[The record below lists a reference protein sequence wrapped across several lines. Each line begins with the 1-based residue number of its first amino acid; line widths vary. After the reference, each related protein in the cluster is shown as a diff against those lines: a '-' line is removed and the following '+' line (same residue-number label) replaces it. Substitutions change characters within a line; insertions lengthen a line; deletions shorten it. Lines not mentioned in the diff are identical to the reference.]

1 VSNIFSEML
10 QKYSKDPAGW
20 VRDMVGI
27 NVDGWQEQV
36 MDQVALR
43 SRQIAVRS
51 GHGVG
56 KTSCASWTALWFLFH
71 HFPCKIV
78 ITSPSQKQMDDALMA
93 ELKSTIRKL
102 PRSLSDLL
110 EVYKERVEL
119 IGAPQEAFISCRTA
133 RSDES
138 GPQALAGIH
147 SEHCLIIVDEA
158 SACPEVIYQSV
169 GSSMTSPHA
178 TLMLIGNPI
187 KAQGYFY
194 NAFHKMREDWWT
206 LKVSCFDVREDRVDS
221 AYASNM
227 SKTYGDTSSVYRVRV
242 LGEFPTSDSDSLI
255 ALDLVESAQIR
266 DVALHSSEPIVMGV
280 DVARFGDDSTAV
292 CLRQGNH
299 VLEPVRTWKK
309 LDLMETTGRVMEVWE
324 TSRGTDEEIQ
334 TIYVDSIG
342 LGSAVVDR
350 LSELKAPVVGIN
362 VSESPSMGSNYLNLR
377 AELWFKAREWL
388 ETKEV
393 KIPEDDEK
401 LSGELI
407 LPKYSHASNGKL
419 KVESKEGMK
428 RRSGLSPDCADAFC
442 LTFSEAAAYGQG
454 KGLSRSEGALKR
466 SIGGIV

>member
-1 VSNIFSEML
+1 MKQNIFTQML
-10 QKYSKDPAGW
+10 QKYSTDPAGW

-36 MDQVALR
+36 MDQVAQR

-71 HFPCKIV
+71 HFPCKVV

-110 EVYKERVEL
+110 EVYKERIEL

-178 TLMLIGNPI
+178 TLLLIGNPI

-206 LKVSCFDVREDRVDS
+206 LKVSCFDVREDRVDA

-324 TSRGTDEEIQ
+324 NSRGTENEIQ

-342 LGSAVVDR
+342 LGSAVVS
-350 LSELKAPVVGIN
+350 L
-362 VSESPSMGSNYLNLR
+362 
-377 AELWFKAREWL
+377 
-388 ETKEV
+388 
-393 KIPEDDEK
+393 
-401 LSGELI
+401 
-407 LPKYSHASNGKL
+407 
-419 KVESKEGMK
+419 
-428 RRSGLSPDCADAFC
+428 
-442 LTFSEAAAYGQG
+442 
-454 KGLSRSEGALKR
+454 
-466 SIGGIV
+466 